1 MNGVE
6 FMPETDA
13 ATFWLLIVFIL
24 ISISLESDPDADDID
39 PSPVFCRDC
48 DIAVSLDPLFFP
60 DVVVPVGGRGGI
72 NAKLGHRSLGS
83 MVAFLS
89 FNDVRFIFACR

>member
-39 PSPVFCRDC
+39 PSPVFCP
-48 DIAVSLDPLFFP
+48 VSLDPLFFP